1 MPNNRPL
8 QAEPLDA
15 VINVRVTSEEN
26 EGVKD
31 AAEMAGLTVSA
42 YARRRLLGRTV
53 LANTDEVM
61 IRELR
66 RLGGLAKA
74 IYLGSGREHGDKT
87 GAILLAI
94 SEAITRLA
102 REPR

>member
-1 MPNNRPL
+1 MPNSPF

-15 VINVRVTSEEN
+15 MINVRVTSEEK
-26 EGVKD
+26 ESVKE

-42 YARRRLLGRTV
+42 YARRRVLGRTV

-74 IYLGSGREHGDKT
+74 IYLGTGKEHGDKT

-94 SEAITRLA
+94 QEAITRLA
-102 REPR
+102 RGPR